1 MKAIVVIE
9 IVLNKELDKEVVDE
23 FDISSL
29 YFSKAKN
36 FNSLFQYRRKLS
48 IRCAEGRMDI
58 SICSPNYLSPFLADR
73 SQRIPA
79 VS

>member
-1 MKAIVVIE
+1 MVMLVEVVMKAIVVIE

-36 FNSLFQYRRKLS
+36 FNSLL
-48 IRCAEGRMDI
+48 
-58 SICSPNYLSPFLADR
+58 LAP
-73 SQRIPA
+73 SGALVVIMG
-79 VS
+79 